1 MGALCARSA
10 VMGAHLN
17 VKINASGVSDKA
29 TLGPLLS
36 EALEIERRAC
46 EAERTIL
53 AAVEAKL

>member
-1 MGALCARSA
+1 MGALCARST
-10 VMGAHLN
+10 
-17 VKINASGVSDKA
+17 INASGVSDKA